1 MTSKNSLY
9 TLIGEHKT
17 LFIIVIVGLFLIEL
31 EIFAVA
37 AIKSG
42 RQSRLQVIDRHGQV
56 IHETD
61 GDNLSDFNK
70 YYFEKTFGPLSDY
83 QVKLMVRDT
92 PFPFRA
98 WFSAAIGLPIGI
110 VLLVAFVIRAYA
122 FLILGDRPSNT
133 AGSEAPP
140 AAESRFE
147 AILSRVSR
155 LNIFIIGFL
164 AFMVVFAYW
173 VIPNTIIHAG
183 RMGIDTLIRYK
194 WFFLAV
200 AAVLIGFF
208 IWIIY
213 LRYLLARKTIESQTE
228 VNKYRLTLQ
237 YQGAAALN
245 HDDSGAGRIGW
256 DGDIQT
262 VAGSGEVDGA
272 DRKPIA
278 KRLTDRDG

>member
-1 MTSKNSLY
+1 MTSKNSFY
-9 TLIGEHKT
+9 TLVGEHKT

-42 RQSRLQVIDRHGQV
+42 RQSWLQVVDRQGHV

-70 YYFEKTFGPLSDY
+70 YYFEKTFGPLTDY

-98 WFSAAIGLPIGI
+98 WFSAAIGLPIGM
-110 VLLVAFVIRAYA
+110 VLLFAFVIRAYA
-122 FLILGDRPSNT
+122 FLILGDRPKDT
-133 AGSEAPP
+133 VGPDAPP
-140 AAESRFE
+140 AAQSRFE
-147 AILSRVSR
+147 AVLNRVSR

-164 AFMVVFAYW
+164 VFMAVFAYW
-173 VIPNTIIHAG
+173 VIPNTISYAG

-194 WFFLAV
+194 WFFLAL

-228 VNKYRLTLQ
+228 VNKYRLALQ
-237 YQGAAALN
+237 YHGPAALN
-245 HDDSGAGRIGW
+245 DDAGRAGRIGW
-256 DGDIQT
+256 DGDIRT
-262 VAGSGEVDGA
+262 VAGCGEVDRAG
-272 DRKPIA
+272 REYGE
-278 KRLTDRDG
+278 KRMPGT